1 MGLLDIAWRKLVE
14 YAATKAIKKAKEYF
28 PSTPKPEATPS
39 LTWGGVVSA
48 YSNKYIKQK
57 ESEDTLSN
65 IIDTAT
71 AFAPNVK
78 WLFVWTKWKQENLG
92 SFVKESSTLP
102 ATEDTSADFE
112 LYKQNWYSMFDIAK
126 AEKLTKDITDIGS
139 FWNVN
144 ANKEIRTKLGETK
157 FKDIM
162 DFRNSVSSIKDVY
175 KNKET
180 WKYNRWYLDTVTSG
194 IIKGA
199 PGWTAIADFVSWGT
213 FTNKEAALN
222 ELERDN
228 TDFSANRWIE
238 TAVTIGSTFWAYWA
252 FGKLVDKWLLSTK
265 VPSSLAKAQSVLR
278 ESYVKNPFIF
288 NLTSNSA
295 QEAIEYGVN
304 KGLWNDNYSISD
316 FMIGLTVGWAAAKA
330 FGSKTFESVFDNIS
344 QKDLSNINSALE
356 TSKKQNPD
364 MGKNEL
370 VDSISET
377 KLTNGLTF
385 GQLKQSFIDAGWK
398 AKDTLETTQ
407 EAITQFF
414 QSSGSVISGKAS
426 KRFKSTIEQVNGMIS
441 KWTKDTW
448 GLSNTKDISLFK
460 SDVLAELQ
468 WKASITFDEMDEVLT
483 RKAKEY
489 NLQLNKSANLTD
501 MMDEAEEIILKSD
514 SQISNLA
521 NPKTMDGFKST
532 YANTTNTSINDIY
545 KLQEEIDNLSSL
557 KANGTRLTKIEA
569 NESAIKNIL
578 QEANVK
584 SVSELEDKIYKINS
598 DEVLRIAKETR
609 AKWVVGKVTNAEKQV
624 VRDNLIKETKRLE
637 AESEKVIGKLSWVKS
652 TSKKGDFARI
662 IQFTQLKNG
671 MESGNYIGSLK
682 TFISVN
688 KAALKG
694 DLATAVE
701 AQGGKVF
708 RPTKTQLKKLDVA
721 KYANDNGY
729 DGYVTKTMQ
738 EGKLE
743 DSYTSLNDNF
753 KWIDATA
760 YWSNGKQIAKD
771 RIRMDVEEA
780 AQEASLQKWG
790 KFKLAEDET
799 SGFLDKFQRAIRL
812 RSWVVLSALDS
823 YNRTFSRVF
832 GEDSHIK
839 KVLFDDVD
847 SARWDWE
854 LEKIAFNKEVLN
866 WATYANL
873 KDIQRQRKFMI
884 AMTAR
889 QWGVSDRITL
899 ANNIKIKDGVIYDDL
914 KDTTFFKWASKA
926 PEDARKLTENE
937 INYIIKEVESDKL
950 MQPLIKIL
958 DNKFNDV
965 AWRINAMHYNDSGV
979 LIPTES
985 KYFPI
990 HYIDANYYHS
1000 GEEPKWMKQIF
1011 NSHVQ
1016 QGFINARKWP
1026 ASDFSLN
1033 MDFPSFMKDFGN
1045 NQLYYLHMKSPIMR
1059 AKRMVRVGN
1068 QKGIS
1073 QDIITAN
1080 KNWGIDFND
1089 IDDVVEGSPIFTPT
1103 MKRFNDRF
1111 IERIENRG
1119 VIPNSNFLPTRIVSN
1134 LGTWATIA
1142 WNPWSAIAQPFSI
1155 IDSLA
1160 NTSAK
1165 NVAKWLYTL
1174 GKDFYRWNNRQA
1186 FKYSGDLLARQT
1198 EHIQNT
1204 AKWFFSNQD
1213 LAAMSKQRITDNI
1226 LEKMNDAGLRMM
1238 KRVDWEVSYSVWH
1251 WYFYDFLEKEVKT
1264 QFPDLKITSDI
1275 DSIKAQLNDDVW
1287 FNKAIKYADKN
1298 MTNVMGGSTAFTHWS
1313 PLQSIWPLYKA
1324 STLIQKTFINRM
1336 LFLNSQLENWPLWK
1350 TLPTVACIMALQE
1363 GMETEREYWR
1373 AQYNE
1378 EMGSKKEPTDIQ
1390 NHLDGIRKTNSSLTF
1405 DSYLSEA
1412 IQWGIKNSAKIVTWE
1427 DVMKLDEGQILTARA
1442 MSRFIWNTIWN
1453 PAWWYEL
1460 TSAASWIK
1468 KWLESDDKWNILPDN
1483 RDEIVRNE
1491 AILKMI
1497 IPNIGRTWLD
1507 IAHNYIFGEPLW
1519 QTVEDNYQLGK
1530 ITKDNPDKLDV
1541 LNKLDFAAQWA
1552 EAKIS
1557 KGIYDVNKWI
1567 SEKNAQVTA
1576 KSAELVKDMFSIY
1589 WVPTQDEIKDY
1600 ARKNKSKFSD
1610 IGITKVKELDKFIVD
1625 TWEYGRK
1632 IATWEASMLPKNIKV
1647 IYEYK
1652 LKKIAEWGSKEEM
1665 NKAINELVESRV
1677 INDKNGT
1684 IKKIKWFL
1692 KRDKLL
1698 WYSDSVLVGEDM
1710 DELQTQNVMKYNT
1723 TPEQPINKENQVDS
1737 EIIKDT
1743 KKDLQILWDSSSKN
1757 VWDGV
1762 VKFFSESSERA
1773 KWGILNFIDEE
1784 MWKWDIFWK
1793 REEFNKLTWLQN
1805 QENVNVSKML
1815 DDGWY
1820 WLTNIKNI
1828 YNAAKSRDDSPI
1840 NIDWVSIRPWR
1851 LWNIL
1856 LWYNAEI
1863 SWIDPDTRNIWS
1875 YIVASITPWSGKWN
1889 KEIIDRA
1896 LYDAGKNLAK
1906 KWLSLENL
1914 KFAIKEWIEGRY
1926 NSALEIDEE

>member
-1 MGLLDIAWRKLVE
+1 MWLLDTAWRKLVE
-14 YAATKAIKKAKEYF
+14 YGATKAIKKVKALI
-28 PSTPKPEATPS
+28 PSKPETPS
-39 LTWGGVVSA
+39 LTWGGVVSE
-48 YSNKYIKQK
+48 YDNSYIHKKKQ
-57 ESEDTLSN
+57 EDYASSLF
-65 IIDTAT
+65 DKAT
-71 AFAPNVK
+71 AFAPKVE
-78 WLFVWTKWKQENLG
+78 WLFAWTKNKWNLG
-92 SFVKESSTLP
+92 TFVKEASTMP
-102 ATEDTSADFE
+102 TTENTNADFE
-112 LYKQNWYSMFDIAK
+112 QYKLNGYSIFDIAK
-126 AEKLTKDITDIGS
+126 AEKLTKDITDIGEFKNS
-139 FWNVN
+139 YTYQN
-144 ANKEIRTKLGETK
+144 IRTQLGETK
-157 FKDIM
+157 FNDILSFRKDV
-162 DFRNSVSSIKDVY
+162 NSIKEVY
-175 KNKET
+175 RNKDT
-180 WKYNRWYLDTVTSG
+180 WTYERPLWDTLTTG
-194 IIKGA
+194 NIKGT
-199 PGWTAIADFVSWGT
+199 PFGSAIADVVTWDMFST
-213 FTNKEAALN
+213 KETALN
-222 ELERDN
+222 ELERD
-228 TDFSANRWIE
+228 TWMETNRGLE
-238 TAVTIGSTFWAYWA
+238 TIVSIGTTFGAYGA
-252 FGKLVDKWLLSTK
+252 FGKLVDKALITTK
-265 VPSSLAKAQSVLR
+265 VPSQLAKIQSTLR
-278 ESYVKNPFIF
+278 ESYVKNPFLF

-295 QEAIEYGVN
+295 QESIEYGVN
-304 KGLWNDNYSISD
+304 KGLGNDNYSVTD
-316 FMIGLTVGWAAAKA
+316 FVTWLVVGGAAAKA
-330 FGSKTFESVFDNIS
+330 FGSKSFDSIFDNIT
-344 QKDLSNINSALE
+344 QKDLTNIDSALAE
-356 TSKKQNPD
+356 AKKLNPELS
-364 MGKNEL
+364 KNEL
-370 VDSISET
+370 IDSIADT

-385 GQLKQSFIDAGWK
+385 GELKKSFIDAGGK

-414 QSSGSVISGKAS
+414 QSSGSVISSKAS
-426 KRFKSTIEQVNGMIS
+426 KRFKDVVSQVNEKIS
-441 KWTKDTW
+441 KGSKETKW
-448 GLSNTKDISLFK
+448 VINTKDISMFK

-468 WKASITFDEMDEVLT
+468 GKASITYDEMEEVLT

-545 KLQEEIDNLSSL
+545 KLQDEIDNLSSL

-569 NESAIKNIL
+569 NEGAIKNIL
-578 QEANVK
+578 KEANVK

-609 AKWVVGKVTNAEKQV
+609 AKWVVGKVTNAEKKV
-624 VRDNLIKETKRLE
+624 VRDNLIAETKRLE
-637 AESEKVIGKLSWVKS
+637 AEAEKVIGKLSGVKS
-652 TSKKGDFARI
+652 TSKKGDFAKI

-682 TFISVN
+682 TFIAVN
-688 KAALKG
+688 KAALKW

-708 RPTKTQLKKLDVA
+708 RPTKTQLKKLDVD
-721 KYANDNGY
+721 KYAKDNWY

-743 DSYTSLNDNF
+743 DSYTSLNDKF

-760 YWSNGKQIAKD
+760 YWSNGKQLSKD
-771 RIRMDVEEA
+771 RLRIDVEEA
-780 AQEASLQKWG
+780 AKEASLQKEG
-790 KFKLAEDET
+790 KFQLAEDET

-812 RSWVVLSALDS
+812 RRWVALSAVDS

-847 SARWDWE
+847 AARWDWE
-854 LEKIAFNKEVLN
+854 GEKLAFNKEVLN

-889 QWGVSDRITL
+889 QWGVSDRLTL
-899 ANNIKIKDGVIYDDL
+899 ANNIWIKDGIIYDDL
-914 KDTTFFKWASKA
+914 KDTTFFKGASKI
-926 PEDARKLTENE
+926 PEGAVKLTDSQ
-937 INYIIKEVESDKL
+937 IDDIIKEVESDKL

-965 AWRINAMHYNDSGV
+965 AWRINAMHYNDAGV

-1033 MDFPSFMKDFGN
+1033 MDFPSFMKEFGN
-1045 NQLYYLHMKSPIMR
+1045 NQLYYLHMKNPIMR

-1089 IDDVVEGSPIFTPT
+1089 IDDVVEGSPIFSPA
-1103 MKRFNDRF
+1103 MKRYNDRF
-1111 IERIENRG
+1111 IERVENRG

-1160 NTSAK
+1160 NTSVK
-1165 NVAKWLYTL
+1165 NTGKGLYML
-1174 GKDFYRWNNRQA
+1174 GKDFLRGNNRQA

-1198 EHIQNT
+1198 EHVQGT
-1204 AKWFFSNQD
+1204 AKGFFNNQD

-1238 KRVDWEVSYSVWH
+1238 KRMDWEVSYAVWH
-1251 WYFYDFLEKEVKT
+1251 WYFFDFLEKEVKT
-1264 QFPDLKITSDI
+1264 QFPNLKMTSDI

-1287 FNKAIKYADKN
+1287 FNKAIKYADRN

-1336 LFLNSQLENWPLWK
+1336 LFLNSQLEKWPLWK
-1350 TLPTVACIMALQE
+1350 TLPTIAWIMAVQE

-1390 NHLDGIRKTNSSLTF
+1390 NHLDGIRKTNPSLTF

-1412 IQWGIKNSAKIVTWE
+1412 IQWGIKNSANIVTWE

-1442 MSRFIWNTIWN
+1442 MSRFIGNTLWN
-1453 PAWWYEL
+1453 PTGWYEL

-1468 KWLESDDKWNILPDN
+1468 KWWESDDKGNILPEN

-1491 AILKMI
+1491 AIIKMI
-1497 IPNIGRTWLD
+1497 MPNIGRTWLD
-1507 IAHNYIFGEPLW
+1507 VAHNYIFGEPMW

-1530 ITKDNPDKLDV
+1530 ITKTTPEKVDI
-1541 LNKLDFAAQWA
+1541 LNKMDFAAQGQ
-1552 EAKIS
+1552 EAKTG
-1557 KGIYDVNKWI
+1557 KAIYDAGKWV
-1567 SEKNAQVTA
+1567 SEKSAKVQA
-1576 KSAELVKDMFSIY
+1576 KSDSLIKDMFSIY
-1589 WVPTQDEIKDY
+1589 GVPTKDELRDY
-1600 ARKNKSKFSD
+1600 AKKHKAEFAEL
-1610 IGITKVKELDKFIVD
+1610 GITKVKDLEPFIGD
-1625 TWEYGRK
+1625 TQEYSRKISTWEM
-1632 IATWEASMLPKNIKV
+1632 SMLPKNIEV

-1652 LKKIAEWGSKEEM
+1652 LKKIAESWSKEEI
-1665 NKAINELVESRV
+1665 NKAINELVSAWV
-1677 INDKNGT
+1677 IKDKKGT
-1684 IKKIKWFL
+1684 IKKVKWFL

-1698 WYSDSVLVGEDM
+1698 WY
-1710 DELQTQNVMKYNT
+1710 
-1723 TPEQPINKENQVDS
+1723 
-1737 EIIKDT
+1737 
-1743 KKDLQILWDSSSKN
+1743 
-1757 VWDGV
+1757 
-1762 VKFFSESSERA
+1762 
-1773 KWGILNFIDEE
+1773 
-1784 MWKWDIFWK
+1784 
-1793 REEFNKLTWLQN
+1793 
-1805 QENVNVSKML
+1805 
-1815 DDGWY
+1815 
-1820 WLTNIKNI
+1820 
-1828 YNAAKSRDDSPI
+1828 
-1840 NIDWVSIRPWR
+1840 
-1851 LWNIL
+1851 
-1856 LWYNAEI
+1856 
-1863 SWIDPDTRNIWS
+1863 
-1875 YIVASITPWSGKWN
+1875 
-1889 KEIIDRA
+1889 
-1896 LYDAGKNLAK
+1896 
-1906 KWLSLENL
+1906 
-1914 KFAIKEWIEGRY
+1914 
-1926 NSALEIDEE
+1926 